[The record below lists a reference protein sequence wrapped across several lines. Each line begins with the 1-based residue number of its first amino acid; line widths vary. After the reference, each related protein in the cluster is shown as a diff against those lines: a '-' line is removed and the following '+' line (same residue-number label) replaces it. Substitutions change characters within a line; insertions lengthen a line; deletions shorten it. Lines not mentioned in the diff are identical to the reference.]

1 MVEKAVVMLWKLSH
15 GHVELSQP
23 EDVEELP
30 AHLESDVR
38 IVPGGSGGSSL
49 ALVGCV
55 QGGDGDGEGYGPV
68 RGDQVDGD
76 LLGLAP

>member
-1 MVEKAVVMLWKLSH
+1 MVEKAVVILWKLSH

-23 EDVEELP
+23 EDDELL
-30 AHLESDVR
+30 LESDLC
-38 IVPGGSGGSSL
+38 IVPRGSGVSSL

-55 QGGDGDGEGYGPV
+55 QGGDGHGEGYGPV

>member
-1 MVEKAVVMLWKLSH
+1 MLWKLSH

-23 EDVEELP
+23 EDDELL
-30 AHLESDVR
+30 LESDLC
-38 IVPGGSGGSSL
+38 IVPSGSGVSSL

-55 QGGDGDGEGYGPV
+55 QGGDGHGEGYGPV

>member
-23 EDVEELP
+23 EDDELL
-30 AHLESDVR
+30 LESDLC
-38 IVPGGSGGSSL
+38 IVPSGSGVSSL

-55 QGGDGDGEGYGPV
+55 QGGDGHGEGYGPV